1 MWSRIGLF
9 SLLCVALCVHA
20 NSELAEQLDCPE
32 DCDCHYFRINW
43 VTDCSES
50 NLTSVPLE
58 GLDNNVYILNM
69 NGNHL
74 KELGPFPEDIKVR
87 TLQLADNLLTHI
99 KNDSFS
105 NLQYLVDID
114 LSGNNIS
121 TIDSHAFANNPG
133 LITVELQQNPLDL
146 VDGPF
151 LISKSVLYLYLSD
164 CNLSKLSS
172 SFFANTTALNTLDLS
187 GNPLRIVEAGIFDPL
202 ASLETLKL
210 NRCNLT
216 HIAGV
221 AFNSLVHLKVLEL
234 SGNNL
239 KNQVDWA
246 LVLSNLA
253 RLELLDL
260 RRSGISNL
268 PENTFIKNQWLRT
281 LILAENELAGLDV
294 ATTLGHNL
302 IHLDSLDLS
311 YCHLR
316 EPLSE
321 TPFLNATKLRTLIL
335 SGNHLSSVVLSEALA
350 PLTRLQTLSLRDC
363 GLTRLPANT
372 FHRFGS
378 LQKLDISYNPLSNA
392 FTGLLSPLESLEHL
406 DMGYSNLK
414 TISRDTFLKMGSLKT
429 LILSGNKLESLEYGL
444 FQNLTHL
451 ETLELNYCGLSRLN
465 EAVFYD
471 NYTYPDLEEL
481 RLAGNPLKVFPDEP
495 LIPKQLSRLKTLD
508 LRNCDLSHIPP
519 VAFNSSQNITKLLL
533 ADNKLGSVSDHNPLT
548 FLQPLKHL
556 SLLDLSNNNFS
567 SITPG
572 VFGNN
577 PEISALKLVGNPWKC
592 DCSIV
597 EMWQWALAERGDIG
611 VLIGSTTAAADSIS
625 GSKKKKAL
633 LCYLDTKSTP
643 IKEGKL
649 RRPGRELLNNVN
661 RTWARYVREA
671 DCQWNHPLKPARIL
685 NRRTRAAVYE
695 PLQEPAKSSPLSLM
709 LLLTGFIM
717 VVISVFAVSY
727 SASRK
732 ILSLKKRSIKNTKSI
747 ESNDP
752 VTSDIVININSS

>member
-1 MWSRIGLF
+1 M
-9 SLLCVALCVHA
+9 
-20 NSELAEQLDCPE
+20 
-32 DCDCHYFRINW
+32 
-43 VTDCSES
+43 
-50 NLTSVPLE
+50 
-58 GLDNNVYILNM
+58 
-69 NGNHL
+69 
-74 KELGPFPEDIKVR
+74 
-87 TLQLADNLLTHI
+87 
-99 KNDSFS
+99 
-105 NLQYLVDID
+105 
-114 LSGNNIS
+114 
-121 TIDSHAFANNPG
+121 
-133 LITVELQQNPLDL
+133 QQNPLEY
-146 VDGPF
+146 VEGPL

-172 SFFANTTALNTLDLS
+172 LFFANTTALNTLDLS

-202 ASLETLKL
+202 ISLETLKL

-216 HIAGV
+216 HIAGI

-239 KNQVDWA
+239 KHQVDWA
-246 LVLSNLA
+246 LVLGNLA

-268 PENTFIKNQWLRT
+268 PENTFIKNPWLRT

-302 IHLDSLDLS
+302 IHLDTLDIS
-311 YCHLR
+311 YCHLT

-335 SGNHLSSVVLSEALA
+335 SGNHLSSAVLSEALA

-372 FHRFGS
+372 FHRFSS
-378 LQKLDISYNPLSNA
+378 LQKLDISYNPLNNA

-414 TISRDTFLKMGSLKT
+414 TISEDTFVKMCSLKT
-429 LILSGNKLESLEYGL
+429 LILSGNKLHALESGL

-451 ETLELNYCGLSRLN
+451 ETLELNHCGLSRLN
-465 EAVFYD
+465 EAVFYE

-481 RLAGNPLKVFPDEP
+481 RLAGNPLKVDINEP

-508 LRNCDLSHIPP
+508 LRNCNLSFLPS
-519 VAFNSSQNITKLLL
+519 VAFNSSRNITKLLL
-533 ADNKLGSVSDHNPLT
+533 GDNKLSNTDPFSLQ
-548 FLQPLKHL
+548 FLELLQHL
-556 SLLDLSNNNFS
+556 VYLDLSNNNFS
-567 SITPG
+567 SVTSNM
-572 VFGNN
+572 FRKN
-577 PEISALKLVGNPWKC
+577 PDISALKLVGNPWKC
-592 DCSIV
+592 DCNIV
-597 EMWQWALAERGDIG
+597 DMWQWASSERGDIG
-611 VLIGSTTAAADSIS
+611 VLVGSTTAAADSIS

-633 LCYLDTKSTP
+633 LCYLDTKTTP

-671 DCQWNHPLKPARIL
+671 DCVWNQTQKPARIL
-685 NRRTRAAVYE
+685 NRRIRAAVYSSLPSNSLVSDASISSLRLASTNE
-695 PLQEPAKSSPLSLM
+695 SKSIGLSLLLFSVGLIM
-709 LLLTGFIM
+709 L
-717 VVISVFAVSY
+717 VISIFSLVSY
-727 SASRK
+727 
-732 ILSLKKRSIKNTKSI
+732 KRSI
-747 ESNDP
+747 
-752 VTSDIVININSS
+752 VTAARIRTCNV

>member
-1 MWSRIGLF
+1 M
-9 SLLCVALCVHA
+9 
-20 NSELAEQLDCPE
+20 
-32 DCDCHYFRINW
+32 
-43 VTDCSES
+43 
-50 NLTSVPLE
+50 
-58 GLDNNVYILNM
+58 
-69 NGNHL
+69 
-74 KELGPFPEDIKVR
+74 
-87 TLQLADNLLTHI
+87 
-99 KNDSFS
+99 
-105 NLQYLVDID
+105 
-114 LSGNNIS
+114 
-121 TIDSHAFANNPG
+121 
-133 LITVELQQNPLDL
+133 ELQQNPLD
-146 VDGPF
+146 VVEGPF

-172 SFFANTTALNTLDLS
+172 SFFANTTGLNTLDLS
-187 GNPLRIVEAGIFDPL
+187 GNPLRIVEAGIFEPL
-202 ASLETLKL
+202 VSLETLKL

-221 AFNSLVHLKVLEL
+221 AFNKLVHLKVLEL
-234 SGNNL
+234 AHNNL
-239 KNQVDWA
+239 KHQVDWA
-246 LVLSNLA
+246 LVLGDLA

-260 RRSGISNL
+260 RSSGISNL
-268 PENTFIKNQWLRT
+268 PENTFIKNPWLRT

-302 IHLDSLDLS
+302 IHLDTLDIS
-311 YCHLR
+311 YCHLT

-372 FHRFGS
+372 FHRFS
-378 LQKLDISYNPLSNA
+378 ALQKLDISYNPLNNA

-414 TISRDTFLKMGSLKT
+414 TISRDTFVKMSSLKT
-429 LILSGNKLESLEYGL
+429 LILSGNKLDSLESGL

-481 RLAGNPLKVFPDEP
+481 RLAGNPLKVHSTDPM
-495 LIPKQLSRLKTLD
+495 IPKQLARLKILD
-508 LRNCDLSHIPP
+508 LRNCDIEYLPP
-519 VAFNSSQNITKLLL
+519 HAFNSSKNITKLLL
-533 ADNKLGSVSDHNPLT
+533 ADNKLSNADT
-548 FLQPLKHL
+548 L
-556 SLLDLSNNNFS
+556 SLEFLAPLPHLVHLDLSNNNFS
-567 SITPG
+567 SITPKA
-572 VFGNN
+572 FKNN
-577 PEISALKLVGNPWKC
+577 PDLATIKLVGNPWKC

-597 EMWQWALAERGDIG
+597 DMWQWASSERGDIG

-625 GSKKKKAL
+625 SGSKKKKAL
-633 LCYLDTKSTP
+633 LCYLDTKTTP

-671 DCQWNHPLKPARIL
+671 DCTWNHTLKPARIL
-685 NRRTRAAVYE
+685 NRRVRSAVYE
-695 PLQEPAKSSPLSLM
+695 PKTTTLPAGEDRLSVVLFSAGVMMVVMSVLSLVSYTVASRRAAKSPMGKSNSKI
-709 LLLTGFIM
+709 TE
-717 VVISVFAVSY
+717 VVVM
-727 SASRK
+727 
-732 ILSLKKRSIKNTKSI
+732 
-747 ESNDP
+747 
-752 VTSDIVININSS
+752 

>member
-1 MWSRIGLF
+1 M
-9 SLLCVALCVHA
+9 
-20 NSELAEQLDCPE
+20 
-32 DCDCHYFRINW
+32 
-43 VTDCSES
+43 
-50 NLTSVPLE
+50 
-58 GLDNNVYILNM
+58 
-69 NGNHL
+69 
-74 KELGPFPEDIKVR
+74 
-87 TLQLADNLLTHI
+87 
-99 KNDSFS
+99 
-105 NLQYLVDID
+105 
-114 LSGNNIS
+114 
-121 TIDSHAFANNPG
+121 
-133 LITVELQQNPLDL
+133 
-146 VDGPF
+146 
-151 LISKSVLYLYLSD
+151 
-164 CNLSKLSS
+164 
-172 SFFANTTALNTLDLS
+172 
-187 GNPLRIVEAGIFDPL
+187 
-202 ASLETLKL
+202 
-210 NRCNLT
+210 
-216 HIAGV
+216 
-221 AFNSLVHLKVLEL
+221 LEL

-246 LVLSNLA
+246 LVLGNLA

-268 PENTFIKNQWLRT
+268 PENTFIKNPWLRT

-302 IHLDSLDLS
+302 VHLDTLDLS
-311 YCHLR
+311 YCHLQ

-372 FHRFGS
+372 FHRFS
-378 LQKLDISYNPLSNA
+378 ALQKLDISYNPLSNA

-429 LILSGNKLESLEYGL
+429 LILSGNKLDSLEYGL

-451 ETLELNYCGLSRLN
+451 ETLELNYCGLSKLN

-481 RLAGNPLKVFPDEP
+481 RLAGNPLKVLPNEP
-495 LIPKQLSRLKTLD
+495 LIPKQLSKLRILD
-508 LRNCDLSHIPP
+508 LRECDLSYIPP
-519 VAFNSSQNITKLLL
+519 IAFNSSRNITKLLL
-533 ADNKLGSVSDHNPLT
+533 AGNKLGGDEESKRLSFLEPLR
-548 FLQPLKHL
+548 HL
-556 SLLDLSNNNFS
+556 SHLDLSNNNFS
-567 SITPG
+567 SITPD
-572 VFGNN
+572 VFKKN

-592 DCSIV
+592 DCNIV

-611 VLIGSTTAAADSIS
+611 VLIGSTTAVADSIS
-625 GSKKKKAL
+625 SSSKKKKAL
-633 LCYLDTKSTP
+633 LCYLDTKTTP

-671 DCQWNHPLKPARIL
+671 DCQWNHALKPARIL

-695 PLQEPAKSSPLSLM
+695 EPLKNEQNSSISMMLVSLGIM
-709 LLLTGFIM
+709 M
-717 VVISVFAVSY
+717 VVISVFGFVSY
-727 SASRK
+727 TF
-732 ILSLKKRSIKNTKSI
+732 IKNKSVSKLASHHKIKDEITKDNAKISG
-747 ESNDP
+747 
-752 VTSDIVININSS
+752 TVININ